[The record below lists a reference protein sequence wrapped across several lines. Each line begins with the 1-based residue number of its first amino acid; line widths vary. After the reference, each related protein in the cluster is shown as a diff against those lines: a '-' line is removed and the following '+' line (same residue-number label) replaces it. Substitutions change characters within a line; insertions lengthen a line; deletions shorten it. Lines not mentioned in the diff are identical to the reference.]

1 MKQIESSGKTIEE
14 ALEAGL
20 KELGCTLGDVTWTPL
35 QEGAKGLFGLFG
47 SRPAKVRLT
56 VHEDED
62 NETGFGSD
70 LFSSL
75 SMDLSA
81 PQENKAREPKP
92 APKEKIK
99 FETKPT
105 AKAVKAPAPK
115 APEAKAEPTPE
126 PTPVRTPA
134 QAAPVTPPRPQPPKA
149 EAPEQAA
156 MPATPPVLHPA
167 DTTPGRAQQF
177 LMQLTELM
185 GVNVQIDV
193 AEDEDKH
200 LFVRMNG
207 DTLGVLIGRRGETL
221 DAIQYL
227 TSLVVNRHQEEY
239 VRVTLDTE
247 NYRAKREEALR
258 RLAMRMATRAV
269 KTGRRVVF
277 EPMNPYERRILHASL
292 QGHPQV
298 TTHSEGEEPNRRIV
312 ITLKK

>member
-20 KELGCTLGDVTWTPL
+20 KELGCTIGDVTWTPL

-47 SRPAKVRLT
+47 SRPAKVRIT
-56 VHEDED
+56 VNVDEEDEKSIGED
-62 NETGFGSD
+62 I
-70 LFSSL
+70 
-75 SMDLSA
+75 LSA
-81 PQENKAREPKP
+81 LSTGLSKPQESKP
-92 APKEKIK
+92 QESKPQEFKSVPKEKIK
-99 FETKPT
+99 FETKPM
-105 AKAVKAPAPK
+105 AKAMKAQP
-115 APEAKAEPTPE
+115 PEAKTEPKPAWTPAPE
-126 PTPVRTPA
+126 PA
-134 QAAPVTPPRPQPPKA
+134 QAMAAPVEMPKA
-149 EAPEQAA
+149 EASEQPAV
-156 MPATPPVLHPA
+156 PATPPVLHPEDSNA
-167 DTTPGRAQQF
+167 GRAQRF

-185 GVNVQIDV
+185 DVNVRIDV
-193 AEDEDKH
+193 TEEEDKH
-200 LFVRMNG
+200 LFVRMQG

-227 TSLVVNRHQEEY
+227 TSLVVNRRQEEY

-258 RLAMRMATRAV
+258 RLAMRMANRAV
-269 KTGRRVVF
+269 KTGRRVVL